1 MQRKIS
7 YKPLLPKLGITTL
20 KKEQKQIINAVLSG
34 KDTLCI
40 LPTGFGKSLCYV
52 LPHMLMKRNVV
63 IVSPLVS
70 LIRDQEQKYMN
81 VCNTFVIQGNRIA
94 FNGENG
100 IDVSDD
106 IQKGKKTALI
116 FITPEKLLY
125 KKNWISSLDILTI
138 AIDECHC
145 ITEWANFRKG
155 YQELSSIVT
164 WFIERPPIM
173 SLTATA
179 TKSTISTISDFF
191 KLNNPLL
198 IRVSAIRDDLYLI
211 VEQKDGIAKDL
222 KYMGDIAKGK
232 TIIYCKTRKDTEKVA
247 DRLRCQGGVAHY
259 HAGMTNKDR
268 LETQDGF
275 ASGKYRVIVATI
287 AFGMGI
293 DQPDIST
300 IIHYGMPK
308 DIESYCQEIG
318 RAARSPD
325 IQGTCHLLWGKCDF
339 IVNKSFIT
347 NIYDPQEK
355 AYQQKKSYAM
365 NRYIN
370 NLSACRMGFIEHYFD
385 PESKPTKCMKCDIC
399 TGYKRQSIPIPG
411 TMFLNV

>member
-1 MQRKIS
+1 MPTKVS
-7 YKPLLPKLGITTL
+7 YKQFLPKLGVTTL
-20 KKEQKQIINAVLSG
+20 KKEQKQIITAVLNG

-52 LPHMLMKRNVV
+52 LPHMLTKRNVV

-81 VCNTFVIQGNRIA
+81 VCNTFVIQGNYIA
-94 FNGENG
+94 FNGQNG
-100 IDVSDD
+100 MDVSDD
-106 IQKGKKTALI
+106 IEKGKKTALI

-125 KKNWISSLDILTI
+125 KKSWISSLDILTI

-164 WFIERPPIM
+164 WFIERPPLI

-179 TKSTISTISDFF
+179 TSHTISTISKFF
-191 KLNNPLL
+191 NLNDPIT
-198 IRVSAIRDDLYLI
+198 IRVSAIRDDLDLI
-211 VEQKDGIAKDL
+211 VEKKEGIAKDL
-222 KYMGDIAKGK
+222 KYMADIAKGK

-247 DRLRCQGGVAHY
+247 ERLKCDGGVAYY
-259 HAGMTNKDR
+259 HAGMSNKDR

-300 IIHYGMPK
+300 IIHYGIPK

-325 IQGTCHLLWGKCDF
+325 IYGKCYLLWGKCDF
-339 IVNKSFIT
+339 IVNKTFIN

-355 AYQQKKSYAM
+355 AYQQK
-365 NRYIN
+365 N
-370 NLSACRMGFIEHYFD
+370 H
-385 PESKPTKCMKCDIC
+385 T
-399 TGYKRQSIPIPG
+399 Q
-411 TMFLNV
+411 